1 MKPIFST
8 LMFLSIGLADIP
20 NDLFSQGNDAMITEK
35 YEDALQLYE
44 SILELGYDDAD
55 LYYNLG
61 NAYYRLHYIGH
72 AIWAYSNAA
81 YLAPRDADIVHN
93 LDVTQARRIDRID
106 MPEPF
111 FLLQMYRNI
120 KSNLTLRE
128 WIILGSLILLCQA
141 GWVFGLQFGWMRGSM
156 SQSILTGLIVL
167 TLCIH
172 GIAVDKYFQEIRTNT
187 GVVIA
192 NGVDAYS
199 GPFYGENTVLF
210 RINEGSIADI
220 LQSQKD
226 WMEIILIDGKK
237 GWIPSESIRA
247 MK

>member
-81 YLAPRDADIVHN
+81 NLSPRDADIVHN

-128 WIILGSLILLCQA
+128 WIILGSLILLFQA
-141 GWVFGLQFGWMRGSM
+141 GWVFGFQFGWMRGSM
-156 SQSILTGLIVL
+156 SQSILTGFIVL
-167 TLCIH
+167 TLGIH

-210 RINEGSIADI
+210 RINEGSLADI